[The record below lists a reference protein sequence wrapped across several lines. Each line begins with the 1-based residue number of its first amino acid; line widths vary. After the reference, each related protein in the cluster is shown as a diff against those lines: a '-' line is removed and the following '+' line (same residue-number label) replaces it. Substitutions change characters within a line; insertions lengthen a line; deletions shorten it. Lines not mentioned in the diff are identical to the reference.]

1 MQITQ
6 TTYSAISHLRNDF
19 LDEVN
24 IQFVLDKCYRYGW
37 ADAYG
42 FYINQE
48 LVGYG
53 SVWGK
58 DKREDRDTVFEFYV
72 VPQHRDLEEQFFI
85 NFCHT
90 SNVPYIECQ
99 TNDKLLYPLFKKY
112 TSNISTD
119 AILFADHHSTHFQIP
134 NVRLEKREQPNSD
147 DNHYVLINNAEEV
160 GEGGFMI
167 NYNFP
172 YADIYYSIHEQHRRK
187 GFGTFFV
194 QELKAE
200 VYKQNRIASARCN
213 PSNIASKATMLKA
226 GMIVCGKRLSGEI
239 NLDERANT

>member
-1 MQITQ
+1 MEIKR
-6 TTYSAISHLRNDF
+6 TTYSTIAQLREAF

-24 IQFVLDKCYRYGW
+24 IQFVLDKCYRYDW

-58 DKREDRDTVFEFYV
+58 HTREDRDTLFEFYV
-72 VPQHRDLEEQFFI
+72 APQHRDLEEQFFI

-99 TNDKLLYPLFKKY
+99 TNDKLLYPFFEKY
-112 TSNISTD
+112 ASNINTD
-119 AILFADHHSTHFQIP
+119 AILFTDHHSTNFQGSG
-134 NVRLEKREQPNSD
+134 VHLQKCEQPNSD
-147 DNHYVLINNAEEV
+147 DNHYVLVKNAEEV

-200 VYKQNRIASARCN
+200 VYKQNRIPSGRCN
-213 PSNIASKATMLKA
+213 PSNIASKATILKA
-226 GMIVCGKRLSGEI
+226 GMIVCGERLSGET